1 VHFIISQTREQF
13 DTMEL
18 DAAIMAAKASQAAYT
33 SFHNAPSA
41 AAAPVDWTSPA
52 SPPREA
58 DDDVRMDDDEDVVAA
73 PAPVQPTRPHTLAAA
88 KAAHASVRA
97 AVLAARKF
105 LKEYVEERAPFLV
118 DVTTNKPLSDILMD
132 WSLPFDMY
140 DVIWLLRGTK
150 VTKGERT
157 IELRPVTPECS
168 YVSRA
173 EVEELE
179 RIVAVLYYT
188 YNKDGS
194 CGRWR
199 DLYRVGNGERGWTE
213 MS

>member
-1 VHFIISQTREQF
+1 
-13 DTMEL
+13 MEL
-18 DAAIMAAKASQAAYT
+18 DAAIMAAKASQATYT
-33 SFHNAPSA
+33 SFSA
-41 AAAPVDWTSPA
+41 SQSVSAAPVDWTSPA

-58 DDDVRMDDDEDVVAA
+58 DDNVRMDVDEDATLVALDGGK
-73 PAPVQPTRPHTLAAA
+73 PTRPHTLAAI
-88 KAAHASVRA
+88 KTAHLSVRA
-97 AVLAARKF
+97 AVLAARRF
-105 LKEYVEERAPFLV
+105 LKEYVEERAPLLV
-118 DVTTNKPLSDILMD
+118 DVTTNKTLEEILMD

-157 IELRPVTPECS
+157 IELRPVTSECS
-168 YVSRA
+168 YISRA